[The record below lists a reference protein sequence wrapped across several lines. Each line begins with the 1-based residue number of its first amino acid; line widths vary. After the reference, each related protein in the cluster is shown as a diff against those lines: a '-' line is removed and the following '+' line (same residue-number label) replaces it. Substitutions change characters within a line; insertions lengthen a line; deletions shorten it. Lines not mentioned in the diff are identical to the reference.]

1 MSTGH
6 DERMRRWRLALGA
19 ADSGA
24 SGVGTGV
31 SLTGDDA
38 RIDAALGALYD
49 SGSDA
54 GSGPEPPGKRQ
65 AGLGASAPQVARW
78 LGDIRTF
85 FPVSVVQVMQ
95 KDAIERLG
103 LTRLLLEPEML
114 DAVQPDVHL
123 VGTLLSLSQAL
134 PEQARESARAVV
146 RTVTSDLERRLAQ
159 RARSAVTGALN
170 RASRTSR
177 PRRPA
182 DIDWDRTIRAN
193 LRNYLPQHRTIVPD
207 RLVGY
212 ARKQQAVAR
221 DVIVCLDQS
230 GSMASSVV
238 YGGVFGAV
246 LASIRSLRT
255 SVVAFGTSVVDLTE
269 QLSDPVDVLFGIQLG
284 GGTDIN
290 RALAYC
296 QRLITRP
303 ASTILILVSDL
314 FEGGNR
320 SEMLRR
326 VADMTA
332 AGTRVIALLALSDD
346 GAPSYDHELAAALAE
361 LGVPAFACTPDSFGD
376 LMAAAIER
384 RDIAEWAHRQQAPA
398 LRRAQSFDDLG
409 GRILGR
415 RSVTLTGPQ
424 RHPLGV
430 ALAGGRRAQRTCRV
444 VDLRVGRGRVLVIA
458 DELVDQPAGQ
468 PSAEGPGQHGRGV
481 TLVGQRGLV
490 PRMGAALRAP
500 QERRAA
506 LRGYRSGRDHGLDL
520 TRAHDSSRGD
530 LRKAGDRGHLADQR
544 QQAVVS
550 AGRVV
555 VRERPPVGASLMTLD
570 AQYVGACRGRDRRLI
585 GTGHRDRDQAARIL
599 QGADHLGGRT
609 AEGEAGDRG
618 RIRQQRRD
626 LAVEAVVVPGPAAQ
640 RPGGAQGAEITI

>member
-1 MSTGH
+1 MSPGD
-6 DERMRRWRLALGA
+6 DERMRRWRLVLGA
-19 ADSGA
+19 AD
-24 SGVGTGV
+24 GTGV
-31 SLTGDDA
+31 ALTGDDA

-49 SGSDA
+49 SDERPGL
-54 GSGPEPPGKRQ
+54 EPAGKRQ
-65 AGLGASAPQVARW
+65 AGLGASAPRVARW

-95 KDAIERLG
+95 KDAIDRLG

-114 DAVQPDVHL
+114 DAVEPDVHL
-123 VGTLLSLSQAL
+123 VGTLLSLSRVL

-159 RARSAVTGALN
+159 RTRSAVTGALN

-193 LRNYLPQHRTIVPD
+193 LRNYLPRQRTVVPE

-255 SVVAFGTSVVDLTE
+255 SVVAFDTSVVDLTE
-269 QLSDPVDVLFGIQLG
+269 QLSDPVDVLFGTQLG

-303 ASTILILVSDL
+303 ASTILVLVSDL
-314 FEGGNR
+314 FEGGNED
-320 SEMLRR
+320 EMLRR
-326 VADMTA
+326 VADVTA
-332 AGTRVIALLALSDD
+332 AGTQVIALLALSDD
-346 GAPSYDHELAAALAE
+346 GAPSYDHEMATALAE

-384 RDIAEWAHRQQAPA
+384 RDLTEWAQRQQASTLWSGRVLA
-398 LRRAQSFDDLG
+398 VVHGDFRRAQPFDDLSGRVLG
-409 GRILGR
+409 GRPVALP
-415 RSVTLTGPQ
+415 GPQ

-430 ALAGGRRAQRTCRV
+430 TVGGGRRPQRACRV
-444 VDLRVGRGRVLVIA
+444 VDLRIGRGRALMIA
-458 DELVDQPAGQ
+458 DELVDQPAGR
-468 PSAEGPGQHGRGV
+468 PPAERPGQRGRGV
-481 TLVGQRGLV
+481 ARIGQRRLV
-490 PRMGAALRAP
+490 SRMGAALRTT
-500 QERRAA
+500 QEGRAA
-506 LRGYRSGRDHGLDL
+506 LCGHRSGRDHGLCL
-520 TRAHDSSRGD
+520 TRAHDASGRD
-530 LRKAGDRGHLADQR
+530 LWQAGDPGHGADQR
-544 QQAVVS
+544 
-550 AGRVV
+550 
-555 VRERPPVGASLMTLD
+555 
-570 AQYVGACRGRDRRLI
+570 
-585 GTGHRDRDQAARIL
+585 
-599 QGADHLGGRT
+599 
-609 AEGEAGDRG
+609 
-618 RIRQQRRD
+618 
-626 LAVEAVVVPGPAAQ
+626 
-640 RPGGAQGAEITI
+640 